1 MKILNIMPYVPI
13 PPSFGGA
20 LRMYHIL
27 KHLVKYHE
35 VTVLTFGEPENKQ
48 DFQKDFDG
56 QLTGVHFVEQPFAR
70 RYRRLTQFCSL
81 WTSQSFFHMSANS
94 KKMQIKIN
102 HLLDKNTYDIIHTEF
117 AHMGLYDF
125 QTNALKVLDT
135 HNIEYEIFQR
145 MSQTVKSPMRKLHYQ
160 HEYKY
165 FMIEEIE
172 AYKRQNAIFTTSQ
185 RDKDIISS
193 HVPKIPKFV
202 VPNGVDTSYFSPTI
216 GQVEPYSMVFT
227 GMMGYLPNSDGI
239 LYFLDEIF
247 PLVLKKISTAKIYI
261 VGQSPPKVLLNR
273 ASDNIVVTGFVSD
286 VRPYISRSAIYV
298 VPLRMGSGTRLKIFE
313 ALAMKKPIVTT
324 SIGCE
329 GIDVKHGESLLI
341 AQDANEFAEQVVQL
355 MNDKRYQ
362 QNLVKNGY
370 ELVRSRY
377 DWKSIGLQMEDYYK
391 IMLNNKWNN

>member
-13 PPSFGGA
+13 PPNFGGA
-20 LRMYHIL
+20 LRMYHLL
-27 KHLVKYHE
+27 KHMAKYHE
-35 VTVLTFGEPENKQ
+35 VTVLAFGKAEYKHS
-48 DFQKDFDG
+48 FQKEFNG
-56 QLTGVHFVEQPFAR
+56 QLKAVYFVDRPFAR
-70 RYRRLTQFCSL
+70 KYRRLTQFYSL
-81 WTSQSFFHMSANS
+81 WTSQSFFHMSADSN
-94 KKMQIKIN
+94 KMQTIIN

-125 QTNALKVLDT
+125 QTDALKILDT

-145 MSQTVKSPMRKLHYQ
+145 MSQTVKSPMRRLHYQ

-172 AYKRQNAIFTTSQ
+172 AYKKQSAIFTTSQ
-185 RDKDIISS
+185 RDKDIITN
-193 HVPKIPKFV
+193 HVPEIPKFV
-202 VPNGVDTSYFSPTI
+202 VPNGVDTSYFSTTDEP
-216 GQVEPYSMVFT
+216 VEPYSIVFT

-261 VGQSPPKVLLNR
+261 VGQLPPKELLAR
-273 ASDNIVVTGFVSD
+273 ASDNIVVTGFVPD
-286 VRPYISRSAIYV
+286 VRPYISRSAVYV

-313 ALAMKKPIVTT
+313 AFAMKKPIVTT

-329 GIDVKHGESLLI
+329 GIEVKHGESVLI
-341 AQDANEFAEQVVQL
+341 ADDPYTFAEQVIQL
-355 MNDKRYQ
+355 MNDKKFQR
-362 QNLVKNGY
+362 NLIHSGY

-377 DWKSIGLQMEDYYK
+377 DWKEIGLQMEDYYK
-391 IMLNNKWNN
+391 IMLNNKWNR